1 LVEPVNHYLMSERS
15 VKYGLLFVALVS
27 GVLFVFEVVA
37 GARVHPV
44 QYAMVASA
52 LCLFFLLLL
61 SISEVI
67 GFSAGY
73 GVAAGLTTALLAG
86 YVTSVLKSG
95 CRGAVLGGLLLLVY
109 GTLYLTLRSE
119 DHALLL
125 GSSLLFAALAIAM
138 FATRKIDWYALGA
151 RFAESDKGESTQ

>member
-1 LVEPVNHYLMSERS
+1 
-15 VKYGLLFVALVS
+15 
-27 GVLFVFEVVA
+27 
-37 GARVHPV
+37 
-44 QYAMVASA
+44 
-52 LCLFFLLLL
+52 
-61 SISEVI
+61 VI